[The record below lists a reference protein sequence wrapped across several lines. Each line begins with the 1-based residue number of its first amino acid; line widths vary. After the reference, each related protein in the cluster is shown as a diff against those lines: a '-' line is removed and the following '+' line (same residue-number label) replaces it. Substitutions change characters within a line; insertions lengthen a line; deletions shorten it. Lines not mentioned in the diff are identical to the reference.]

1 MAVTAASAE
10 VRVDAGEARR
20 FVICGD
26 DTLAYRLADELVNR
40 HKRNVTVIMPSRA
53 STYGRRIGK
62 LDGVRIIESERPDAD
77 AYRAAELGEAD
88 ALALVG
94 RNDVANIE
102 AALLAHGLNPG
113 LRIVVRMFNTSLSE
127 GIAQLPYCTVL
138 SDGALAAPA
147 FVAATVGEVTPTEG
161 LRGGTIVVA
170 RREDVPAR
178 AVLCGLAVSE
188 GREGADVLPAD
199 QDAADLVLASAVPRK
214 PAALTHSRRTQRHPV
229 GAILERVWR
238 RLRFVLAGF
247 VGLLVAGAAILA
259 LQRPDDSW
267 REVIYA
273 AVLAAFG
280 GADAELSATALEQ
293 VTLLVLTIVSIALIP
308 LLTGAVVDAVVKAR
322 LEVLDGTLPKRVA
335 DHVVVVGLGGVGSH
349 VIEGLHA
356 LGVNVV
362 AIDRSADAR
371 GVQVARDLGV
381 PLIIGDASRR
391 GTLLAASVPTSRA
404 LVVITSD
411 DSVNLETA
419 LISRAVHRDL
429 RVVLRLFDGDFAEQV
444 QQAFD
449 LTISR
454 SVSYLAVPFFAARLL
469 GQNLEAIPID
479 RRVLLMADLVV
490 APYSAVEE
498 QTVGDLRRPGEAWLL
513 EVTNTLGARLP
524 SSLPSGRRLQRGEK
538 LLVVATR
545 AGLARLMEETS
556 PPPDTAPRRP
566 IVPHDSPARHRSAPH
581 PRDGND
587 PNG

>member
-1 MAVTAASAE
+1 MPAIQ
-10 VRVDAGEARR
+10 R

-26 DTLAYRLADELVNR
+26 DTLAYRLADELINR
-40 HKRNVTVIMPSRA
+40 HKRAVTVIMPSRA
-53 STYGRRIGK
+53 STYGRRIAK
-62 LDGVRIIESERPDAD
+62 LGGVRIIESERPDTD
-77 AYRAAELGEAD
+77 AFQSARLDEAN

-102 AALLAHGLNPG
+102 AALQAHGLNPG

-147 FVAATVGEVTPTEG
+147 FVAAAVGEVTPTEG
-161 LRGGTIVVA
+161 LRGGALVVA
-170 RREDVPAR
+170 RRDDVPAR
-178 AVLCGLAVSE
+178 EVLCGLAVSE
-188 GREGADVLPAD
+188 GREQADVLRAE

-214 PAALTHSRRTQRHPV
+214 PAALTPRRRLTQRHSV
-229 GAILERVWR
+229 GAILGRVWR

-247 VGLLVAGAAILA
+247 VGLLVAGSAILA
-259 LQRPDDSW
+259 LQRSDGSW
-267 REVIYA
+267 REAIYA
-273 AVLAAFG
+273 ATLAAFG
-280 GADAELSATALEQ
+280 GADAELSASALEQ
-293 VTLLVLTIVSIALIP
+293 VTLLGLTIVSIALIP

-322 LEVLDGTLPKRVA
+322 LEVLDGTLPKRIA
-335 DHVVVVGLGGVGSH
+335 EHVVVVGLGGVGSY

-356 LGVNVV
+356 LGVDVV
-362 AIDRSADAR
+362 AIDKSADAR
-371 GVQVARDLGV
+371 GVQVARGLGI

-391 GTLLAASVPTSRA
+391 DTLLAASVPTSRA

-419 LISRAVHRDL
+419 LIGRSVHHDL

-444 QQAFD
+444 QRAFD

-469 GQNLEAIPID
+469 GQHLEAIPID

-490 APYSAVEE
+490 APNSVLEE

-524 SSLPSGRRLQRGEK
+524 SSLPSGRRLRRGEK
-538 LLVVATR
+538 LLMVATR
-545 AGLARLMEETS
+545 AGLARLMQETS
-556 PPPDTAPRRP
+556 APPDTAPRRP
-566 IVPHDSPARHRSAPH
+566 IVPHDSPAYHRSAPH
-581 PRDGND
+581 PRDEND
-587 PNG
+587 SDG